1 MVQERPPR
9 LLEIFRDFVKPGSEA
24 AFRSVEEDAARI
36 CAELGCPHPHL
47 AIESLTGP
55 MEVWWLNAFESEAQY
70 QRAVDAYRSNR
81 ELTTALEE
89 ISKRREGLIFSPI
102 DLLTTHRP
110 HRSRDAPWKLGG
122 ARFFVAAMT
131 KREDGPAGSVFEAP
145 QGERFILRP
154 VAEREEAN
162 SLASAAGAETR
173 VFAVRPYWGMPAS
186 EWVRSDPDFWSES
199 PTSRSRQV

>member
-1 MVQERPPR
+1 MVQEQPPR

-55 MEVWWLNAFESEAQY
+55 REVWWLNAFESEAEH
-70 QRAVDAYRSNR
+70 QRVVDAYRSNR
-81 ELTTALEE
+81 ALTTALKE
-89 ISKRREGLIFSPI
+89 ITRRREGLIFPPI
-102 DLLTTHRP
+102 DLLTTYRP
-110 HRSRDAPWKLGG
+110 DRSGDAPWKLGG

-131 KREDGPAGSVFEAP
+131 KRENGLEGSVFEAP

-162 SLASAAGAETR
+162 SFASAAGAETR

-186 EWVRSDPDFWSES
+186 EWIRSDPDFWSES
-199 PTSRSRQV
+199 PMSRSR

>member
-1 MVQERPPR
+1 MVQEQPPR

-55 MEVWWLNAFESEAQY
+55 REVWWLNAFESEAQH
-70 QRAVDAYRSNR
+70 QRVVDAYRSNR
-81 ELTTALEE
+81 ALATALEE
-89 ISKRREGLIFSPI
+89 ITRRREGLIFPPI
-102 DLLTTHRP
+102 DLLTTYLP
-110 HRSRDAPWKLGG
+110 DRSRDAPWKLGA

-131 KREDGPAGSVFEAP
+131 KREDGLAGSVFEAP
-145 QGERFILRP
+145 QAEGFILRP

-162 SLASAAGAETR
+162 SFASAAGAETR

-186 EWVRSDPDFWSES
+186 EWIRSDPDFWSES
-199 PTSRSRQV
+199 PMSRSR